1 MVTKELL
8 DYIKKQIAKGVSQ
21 EDIRKIL
28 LQYKWAEGDIG
39 EAFNVINQANQPKVE
54 KPKIEV
60 KPLDEFRTQQQA
72 TKPAIVGETKPQV
85 SQTQPQSQAAQ
96 AQSSVGQK
104 STPAQPVLQP
114 QKPQAQSVQ
123 TKQAGGTQSPA
134 QPQVQPQAQ
143 PQTQTQQPKSQ
154 VQVTIQKPVLESKPQ
169 TPYREPVTSSPQP
182 QAQPALQPRSV
193 GQARGVAPQ
202 FNFGPIIIGLVILV
216 IVGLAGFFGYK
227 AINDAKKREPTVKPE
242 QPIVTTTQP
251 QAETPKPQPSQN
263 FSSPQSVSD
272 ESIVKELEA
281 VIAYFK
287 NKSAYSADEKA
298 DLEQSN
304 ELVNL
309 SFFFQLYY
317 SKNSKYPE
325 NIGDITSLGNYKML
339 KEYSVSMYN
348 FAYGKTNT
356 GEFRICAQY
365 SKGYRCFLSDDV
377 FRTRTKTYL
386 KNLK

>member
-21 EDIRKIL
+21 EDVRKIL

-39 EAFNVINQANQPKVE
+39 EAFNVINQASQPKVE

-72 TKPAIVGETKPQV
+72 TKPATVSEAKPQ
-85 SQTQPQSQAAQ
+85 QTQPQAQ
-96 AQSSVGQK
+96 AVQAQPQVGQK
-104 STPAQPVLQP
+104 PAPAQPVLQP
-114 QKPQAQSVQ
+114 QKPQAPSIQ
-123 TKQAGGTQSPA
+123 TKPAGGAQSPA
-134 QPQVQPQAQ
+134 QPQTQPQTQPQAQ
-143 PQTQTQQPKSQ
+143 QPKPQ
-154 VQVTIQKPVLESKPQ
+154 VQVTVQKPVLESKPQ
-169 TPYREPVTSSPQP
+169 TPYREPVTASPQMQP
-182 QAQPALQPRSV
+182 QPALQPRSA
-193 GQARGVAPQ
+193 GQARGAAPQ
-202 FNFGPIIIGLVILV
+202 FNFGPIIIGLVILA

-227 AINDAKKREPTVKPE
+227 AINDAKKREPLVKPE
-242 QPIVTTTQP
+242 QPVVTTTQP
-251 QAETPKPQPSQN
+251 QAETPKPQSPQN
-263 FSSPQSVSD
+263 LSSPQSVSD

-309 SFFFQLYY
+309 SFFFQLYN

-325 NIGDITSLGNYKML
+325 NIGDIVSLGNYKML

-348 FAYGKTNT
+348 FAYGKTNA

-377 FRTRTKTYL
+377 FRTRAKTYL